1 MTFVRH
7 NFLFKYDDPEI
18 AKWFNNQPQGT
29 KAKALEQ
36 ALNIIIA
43 NYGTGNLQK
52 AIAKKAVLYSGP
64 RKTNADITDVNRTSK
79 INESALSTTKSVGQ
93 TKDTA
98 NQQLSSGLDNSV
110 DDPAKGT
117 HNVEGSDDRNKRG
130 RLDMLSDL

>member
-1 MTFVRH
+1 MRH

-64 RKTNADITDVNRTSK
+64 RKTNADIIDVKRTSK
-79 INESALSTTKSVGQ
+79 INKSASSTTKSIDQ
-93 TKDTA
+93 TQDAA
-98 NQQLSSGLDNSV
+98 NQQLSSKLDNSV

-117 HNVEGSDDRNKRG
+117 NNVEGNDDRNKRNS